1 VTQLSNQ
8 QAYILM
14 KLVKKRMRSQSQCRQ
29 KWCDMDDIAAEKCYE
44 KQAVE
49 AAGHVII
56 TR

>member
-1 VTQLSNQ
+1 M
-8 QAYILM
+8 A
-14 KLVKKRMRSQSQCRQ
+14 
-29 KWCDMDDIAAEKCYE
+29 DIAAEKCYE